1 MNLKKII
8 TFMAVLFFSFC
19 ISQKVFASETAAPT
33 SGIGDDGVTWTVVE
47 EDLTEDMN
55 GADSISEGI
64 VGYNPEPLKP
74 LLKSVYRPS
83 SVWNIASKGKY
94 NFAGTSNGSTLYT
107 NYKFKGKNTYTVYVK
122 NYGKHVLKVKAKRL
136 TKTYA
141 TTSISAGK
149 AATFTFSGIQKDTE
163 FYVTFDGST
172 TNFKGDIK

>member
-74 LLKSVYRPS
+74 LL
-83 SVWNIASKGKY
+83 
-94 NFAGTSNGSTLYT
+94 
-107 NYKFKGKNTYTVYVK
+107 
-122 NYGKHVLKVKAKRL
+122 
-136 TKTYA
+136 
-141 TTSISAGK
+141 
-149 AATFTFSGIQKDTE
+149 
-163 FYVTFDGST
+163 
-172 TNFKGDIK
+172 